1 MYLHEERYTHLF
13 IAKEVK
19 CSEARV
25 SKVLIEYSMSKKKL
39 KSDQK
44 PINSG
49 RDEKK
54 LKIVKKYYFHSVKYL
69 QRK

>member
-1 MYLHEERYTHLF
+1 M
-13 IAKEVK
+13 K